1 MLGLLSLA
9 VKAGLYISALGSAGL
24 GLHTLLLGT
33 AHRRWVIGLALV
45 LAISVAGRLLLL
57 NAELASGLPRAF
69 DFSMF
74 GWVWAPNQAQVLA
87 YVTGTVALIA
97 GTFFRMKALLLIGAG
112 AVIAGAGLGGHTQ
125 GLEAPGI
132 NPVLV
137 SLHVAIASFWVTAPF
152 VLWPRETISDSIILS
167 RMKRFSAVAVWCVPV
182 LIVSGLWLAW
192 RLSGSFEALMTENYG
207 RLLLLKLL
215 LACGALALGAFNK
228 LRVTKYLHTQAGT
241 GRTLL
246 RRTLMLD
253 ACLFAGV
260 IFAIAAATTLTG
272 PGA

>member
-9 VKAGLYISALGSAGL
+9 VKAGLYVGALGSAGL

-33 AHRRWVIGLALV
+33 EYRRWVIGLALA
-45 LAISVAGRLLLL
+45 LAIAVSGRLLLL
-57 NAELASGLPRAF
+57 NAELAGGISHVF

-74 GWVWAPNQAQVLA
+74 DWVWAPNQAQVLA
-87 YVTGTVALIA
+87 YVTGAAALIA
-97 GTFFRMKALLLIGAG
+97 GPLFRIKAFLLIGAG
-112 AVIAGAGLGGHTQ
+112 AVFAGTGLGGHTQ

-132 NPVLV
+132 NPFTV
-137 SLHVAIASFWVTAPF
+137 SLHVAIAAFWVTAPF
-152 VLWPRETISDSIILS
+152 VLWPWETVSDTILLS
-167 RMKRFSAVAVWCVPV
+167 RMKRFSTIAVWCVPV
-182 LIVSGLWLAW
+182 LFASGLWLAW

-215 LACGALALGAFNK
+215 LACGALAFGAFNK
-228 LRVTKYLHTQAGT
+228 LRVTKHLQMQGRT

>member
-9 VKAGLYISALGSAGL
+9 VKAGLYVGALGSAGL

-33 AHRRWVIGLALV
+33 EYRRWVIGLALA
-45 LAISVAGRLLLL
+45 LAIAVSGRLLLL
-57 NAELASGLPRAF
+57 NAELAGGIPQFF

-87 YVTGTVALIA
+87 YVTGATALIA
-97 GTFFRMKALLLIGAG
+97 GALFRTKILLLIGAG
-112 AVIAGAGLGGHTQ
+112 AVFAAAGLGGHTQ

-132 NPVLV
+132 NPFIV
-137 SLHVAIASFWVTAPF
+137 SLHVAVASFWVTAPC
-152 VLWPRETISDSIILS
+152 VLWPRETVSETILLS
-167 RMKRFSAVAVWCVPV
+167 RMRRFSTVAVWCVPV
-182 LIVSGLWLAW
+182 LFASGLWLAW
-192 RLSGSFEALMTENYG
+192 RLSGSFEAMMNQSYG
-207 RLLLLKLL
+207 QLLLLKLL

-228 LRVTKYLHTQAGT
+228 LRITKHLQTQGGT

>member
-9 VKAGLYISALGSAGL
+9 VKAGLCISALGSAGL
-24 GLHTLLLGT
+24 GLHTLLLG
-33 AHRRWVIGLALV
+33 AEYRRWIIGLALV
-45 LAISVAGRLLLL
+45 LTIAVSGRLLLL
-57 NAELASGLPRAF
+57 NAELAGGIPQFF

-87 YVTGTVALIA
+87 YVTGAAALIA
-97 GTFFRMKALLLIGAG
+97 GALFRMKALLLIGAG
-112 AVIAGAGLGGHTQ
+112 AVFAGAGLGGHTQ

-132 NPVLV
+132 NPFIV
-137 SLHVAIASFWVTAPF
+137 SLHVAIAAFWVTAPF
-152 VLWPRETISDSIILS
+152 VLWPRETVSETILLS
-167 RMKRFSAVAVWCVPV
+167 RMRRFSTVAVWCVPI
-182 LIVSGLWLAW
+182 LFASGLWLAW
-192 RLSGSFEALMTENYG
+192 RLSGSFEAMMNQSYG
-207 RLLLLKLL
+207 QLLLLKLL

-228 LRVTKYLHTQAGT
+228 LRITKHLQTQGGT